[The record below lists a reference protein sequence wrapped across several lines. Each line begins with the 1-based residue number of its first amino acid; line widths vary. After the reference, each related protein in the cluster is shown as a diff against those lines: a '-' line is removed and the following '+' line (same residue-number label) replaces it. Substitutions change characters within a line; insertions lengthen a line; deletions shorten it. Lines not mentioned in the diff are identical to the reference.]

1 MFSQFTVDMLW
12 INSGILV
19 RNLRLQL
26 PTDFRNLVPYA
37 QNGVR
42 SLVTSMTG
50 FGRGEV
56 TANDLTAVVEIRSV
70 NSRYLEVSSRL
81 PRSLSLRENEIK
93 EIIRKQVV
101 RGKIS
106 IVVSVERSN
115 GEATALRINPSTA
128 RTYYRLLTDLKK
140 ALRLRETIKLEH
152 LLQFS
157 DILEQEEGVSADDT
171 EWEGVRKA
179 LEAALVG
186 FQQMRRQEG
195 GELAA
200 DFRSRIGVLTQRLD
214 EIETLS
220 RGQVPRERE
229 RLRERIKQL
238 IESEKIDE
246 GRLELEIA
254 LLADRLD
261 VTEECVRFR
270 SHNKFFLEGLQGD
283 EAAGRR
289 LNFLVQEMNREVNT
303 IGSKSSAQEIAHL
316 VVGMKEE
323 LEKIREQLQN
333 IE

>member
-1 MFSQFTVDMLW
+1 M
-12 INSGILV
+12 
-19 RNLRLQL
+19 
-26 PTDFRNLVPYA
+26 
-37 QNGVR
+37 
-42 SLVTSMTG
+42 VTSMTG
-50 FGRGEV
+50 FGRGEATSEGI
-56 TANDLTAVVEIRSV
+56 TATVELRSV
-70 NSRYLEVSSRL
+70 NSRFLEVSSRL

-93 EIIRKQVV
+93 EILRRYVV

-106 IVVSVERSN
+106 VVVSMERNN
-115 GEATALRINPSTA
+115 GEAVALRINPSTA
-128 RTYYRLLTDLKK
+128 RSYYRLLSDLKK
-140 ALRLRETIKLEH
+140 ALRLRETIKLAH

-157 DILEQEEGVSADDT
+157 DIMEQEEGASEDEA
-171 EWEGVRKA
+171 EWEVARRA
-179 LEAALVG
+179 MESALVG
-186 FQQMRRQEG
+186 FQQMRSQEG

-200 DFRSRIGVLTQRLD
+200 DFRSRIGLLSERLD
-214 EIETLS
+214 EVEVLS

-238 IESEKIDE
+238 IEAEKIDE

-254 LLADRLD
+254 LLSDRLD

-270 SHNKFFLEGLQGD
+270 SHNKFFLEALKGE

-303 IGSKSSAQEIAHL
+303 IGSKSSAQEIAHI

-333 IE
+333 VE